1 MPPSHATD
9 RWTGARHGLPT
20 AYRGADLVVLGVG
33 VMIGAGIFGLAGR
46 QAASMAGPGVILS
59 FMIAGITSLLVAFC
73 FAELSSAMPT
83 SGSAYTFAYVIF
95 GEVWAWV
102 VGWALILELLLAAAV
117 VARAWSHYAAQML
130 TDLGVNLPE
139 TVAGMVGQS
148 TGFDLFTL
156 FILAALT
163 AVVALGARVGL
174 RTLWIIV
181 VAKLLAIGAVIV
193 VGALHFDQR
202 NLAAI
207 PVPAAPAGQAED
219 TLHSPLLGIL
229 FGQTGAFGWFGIFAA
244 SAAITFAYIGFDVVA
259 TAAEEAEDAPRSIPK
274 GIIRG
279 LVLTTVIYIA
289 VAVVMVG
296 MIPYDRIDAGAP
308 LASAFRD
315 AGEGFMVHV
324 INIGAVL
331 GLTTV
336 VLVLLV
342 GLTRVMFSMARDG
355 LIPRSLSKI
364 NRSYRSPTRVTLII
378 GFLAILLAEFV
389 DVLTLE
395 PLVVIGA
402 LFVFIVV
409 AGGVI
414 RMRQTMPDLPRGFRT
429 PFSPGVPIASILA
442 CLWLMVNLQLITWLY
457 FIIWMAFGVLVYLV
471 YGRRNSVLAAMTRP
485 PVPET
490 PAGPA
495 PGPYHGPPPPPPG
508 GPGIG
513 PGTGSAAGP
522 RGRHRR

>member
-1 MPPSHATD
+1 MPPGHATD

-20 AYRGADLVVLGVG
+20 AYRGADLIVLGIG

-46 QAASMAGPGVILS
+46 QAASMAGPGVFLS

-73 FAELSSAMPT
+73 FAELASAMPT
-83 SGSAYTFAYVIF
+83 AGSAYTFAYVIF

-102 VGWALILELLLAAAV
+102 VGWALILELLLAAAA
-117 VARAWSHYAAQML
+117 VARAWSLYAAQML
-130 TDLGVNLPE
+130 ADLGVNLPGA
-139 TVAGMVGQS
+139 VAGMVGQS
-148 TGFDLFTL
+148 MGFDLFTL
-156 FILAALT
+156 FILVILT

-181 VAKLLAIGAVIV
+181 IAKLLAIGAVIV
-193 VGALHFDQR
+193 IGALHFDRR

-207 PVPAAPAGQAED
+207 PVPATPGGKAED
-219 TLHSPLLGIL
+219 ALHSPLLGLL

-279 LVLTTVIYIA
+279 LVITTVIYIA

-296 MIPYDRIDAGAP
+296 MIPYDEIDTDAP

-315 AGEGFMVHV
+315 AGVGFMVHV

-336 VLVLLV
+336 ILVLLV

-355 LIPRSLSKI
+355 LIPRPLSKI
-364 NRSYRSPTRVTLII
+364 NRSYHSPTRVTLVI
-378 GFLAILLAEFV
+378 GFVAILLAELV

-414 RMRQTMPDLPRGFRT
+414 RMRQTMPELPRGFRT
-429 PFSPGVPIASILA
+429 PLSPGLPIATILA

-471 YGRRNSVLAAMTRP
+471 YGRRNSVLATMAR
-485 PVPET
+485 PVPEA
-490 PAGPA
+490 PADPPPGRYDPA
-495 PGPYHGPPPPPPG
+495 QGPPGRPG
-508 GPGIG
+508 GPG
-513 PGTGSAAGP
+513 PTAGP